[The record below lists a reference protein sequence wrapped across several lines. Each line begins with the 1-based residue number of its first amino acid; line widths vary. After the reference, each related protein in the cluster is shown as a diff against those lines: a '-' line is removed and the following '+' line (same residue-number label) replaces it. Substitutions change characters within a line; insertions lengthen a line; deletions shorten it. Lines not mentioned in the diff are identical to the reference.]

1 MCTYVH
7 TIMFL
12 AITNSAAPLQW
23 EKKKTTHKKFGETY
37 IWKICDFMWSLTCS
51 PGLKSVPRTYKF

>member
-23 EKKKTTHKKFGETY
+23 EKKNHTQK
-37 IWKICDFMWSLTCS
+37 IWRNIHLEDL
-51 PGLKSVPRTYKF
+51 